1 MGRDIGGLQHEAAYE
16 SSQTCKQNTVSI
28 KVRHGSDVGP
38 HISMVRAQLRGHN
51 DDGIFTPHYMPIG
64 PYHLHRSSPSTD
76 KEKKRC
82 VCLLESL
89 CEKRLADVT
98 EELEP
103 LARECYDADRVSDMT
118 QEQLSNILLNDG
130 CYLLLFFVD
139 YMSGT
144 GGGAPPLC
152 DDHERPAAA
161 VSRNTLVRDT
171 VFLLENQIPF
181 FVLQSLH
188 ERVTGGTSSVLD
200 YIAGPVQELLQK
212 MLFISNKPRHA
223 PPPPCSHLLDL
234 VHGYFQP
241 AVVPMPAVKSMEKLR
256 CRRPSGRW
264 RRATEYLRYANTR
277 FRLRE
282 FADDEESSVLDV
294 ELQRGTVWV
303 PRLRIDSNTW
313 TVLRNLMALEEQAAH
328 RRRPVTAYCLFMSQ
342 VACTVEDVELLR
354 RAGIVDH
361 FLSNDGEVARGFA
374 DLCNGVVMDVDDS
387 ERNYLKTMWHELE
400 ERCDSRVHRFMGWL
414 CQRQNLGIAAA
425 FLAALILV
433 VCQVMQTFYAA
444 TARGQQPY

>member
-1 MGRDIGGLQHEAAYE
+1 
-16 SSQTCKQNTVSI
+16 
-28 KVRHGSDVGP
+28 
-38 HISMVRAQLRGHN
+38 MVRAQLRGDN
-51 DDGIFTPHYMPIG
+51 DDGIFAPHHMPIG
-64 PYHLHRSSPSTD
+64 PYHLDRSSPSTD

-82 VCLLESL
+82 VSMLESL
-89 CEKRLADVT
+89 CEKRLADVM
-98 EELEP
+98 EELGP
-103 LARECYDADRVSDMT
+103 LARECYDADRIGDLT
-118 QEQLSNILLNDG
+118 PEEFSNMLLNDG

-139 YMSGT
+139 YVSSSD
-144 GGGAPPLC
+144 GAPPC
-152 DDHERPAAA
+152 DHERPAA

-181 FVLQSLH
+181 FVLQRLH

-200 YIAGPVQELLQK
+200 YIAGPVQELLQN
-212 MLFISNKPRHA
+212 MLFISKKPRHV

-241 AVVPMPAVKSMEKLR
+241 AVVPVPASKSMEKQ
-256 CRRPSGRW
+256 RRHRPTGRW
-264 RRATEYLRYANTR
+264 RRATEYLRYANAR
-277 FRLRE
+277 FVLQE
-282 FADDEESSVLDV
+282 FADGKEYSVLHV
-294 ELQRGTVWV
+294 ELRRGMVWI

-313 TVLRNLMALEEQAAH
+313 TVLRNLMALEEQAAN

-342 VACTVEDVELLR
+342 VACTAEDVGLLR
-354 RAGIVDH
+354 RSGIVDH

-414 CQRQNLGIAAA
+414 CQGQNMGIATA

-433 VCQVMQTFYAA
+433 VCQVMQAFYAA
-444 TARGQQPY
+444 AAHRQQPY